1 MSNVTGEYW
10 NAYYAE
16 KKKPAVPSQFA
27 TFVLNEFSHI
37 DRFIDIGCGDGRDSL
52 FFATYGKEV
61 LGLDGSSS
69 AVDFCTKTATDR
81 GLRTASFD
89 TLNLDDA
96 NAIQTFAQQGDA
108 SSQDAIVYARFFLHA
123 INETAQEN
131 FLTLAASL
139 IGENGRVCLEFRTPR
154 DEFQTKVTAAHYRRY
169 VDPIA
174 LILEADKHGLDCAYM
189 AEGFG
194 FAKYKSDDAYV
205 ARIVFQKRC

>member
-1 MSNVTGEYW
+1 MSDVTEEYW
-10 NAYYAE
+10 NAYYAK

-69 AVDFCTKTATDR
+69 AVAFCADTANGR
-81 GLRTASFD
+81 GLNTASFN

-96 NAIQTFAQQGDA
+96 AASQSFAQKGGA
-108 SSQDAIVYARFFLHA
+108 SSEDAVVYARFFLHA
-123 INETAQEN
+123 INEAAQEN
-131 FLTLAASL
+131 FLILAASL

-174 LILEADKHGLDCAYM
+174 LILQARVHGLECAYM

-194 FAKYKSDDAYV
+194 FAKYKTDDAYV
-205 ARIVFQKRC
+205 ARVIFEKSC